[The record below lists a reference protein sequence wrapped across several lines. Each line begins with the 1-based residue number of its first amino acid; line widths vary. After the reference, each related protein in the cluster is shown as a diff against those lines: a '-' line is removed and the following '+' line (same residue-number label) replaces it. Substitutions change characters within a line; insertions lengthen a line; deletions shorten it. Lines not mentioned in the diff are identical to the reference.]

1 MHLFSFYHYLRDFCG
16 WNEME
21 IIYVCEM
28 DVTPCSDDRL
38 YQWAAMIDF
47 IELIGLLRELTAFAD
62 APADLSDIYIF
73 SNI

>member
-1 MHLFSFYHYLRDFCG
+1 
-16 WNEME
+16 
-21 IIYVCEM
+21 M